1 MAASVIA
8 IGKMRF
14 APYRAA
20 ADEYL
25 KRLKHYMNI
34 QEIELKSEATP
45 KLSELQIRERESR
58 QMMGLVTPSTFLFVL
73 DERGKLMNSVQFS
86 EVIGRLMAQSQDM
99 AFVIGGAYGHHE
111 CLRQRAN
118 MVFGL
123 SPLTFPHELARVLV
137 YEQIYRAM
145 TILKNEP
152 YHK

>member
-1 MAASVIA
+1 MTLYA

-25 KRLKHYMNI
+25 GRLRHYVSI
-34 QEIELKSEATP
+34 QEIELKSEASAGM
-45 KLSELQIRERESR
+45 SELQIREKESR
-58 QMMGLVTPSTFLFVL
+58 QFMNLIASNVHMFVL
-73 DERGKLMNSVQFS
+73 DERGKLFNSVQFS
-86 EVIGRLMAQSQDM
+86 ELIGKLMAQSMDM

-111 CLRQRAN
+111 ILRKRAN
-118 MVFGL
+118 TVFSL
-123 SPLTFPHELARVLV
+123 SPLTFPHELARVMT

>member
-1 MAASVIA
+1 MA
-8 IGKMRF
+8 IGKMKF

-25 KRLKHYMNI
+25 KRLRHYLNI
-34 QEIELKSEATP
+34 QEIELKSELSP
-45 KLSELQIRERESR
+45 KLSEMQIRERESR
-58 QMMGLVTPSTFLFVL
+58 QIMEMVAPSTYLFVL
-73 DERGKLMNSVQFS
+73 DERGKMFSSVQFS
-86 EVIGRLMAQSQDM
+86 EMVGRLMAQSQDM

-137 YEQIYRAM
+137 YEQLYRAM

>member
-25 KRLKHYMNI
+25 KRLKHYVNI
-34 QEIELKSEATP
+34 QEIELKSEASP
-45 KLSELQIRERESR
+45 KLSEQQIRERESR
-58 QMMGLVTPSTFLFVL
+58 QMMDLVAPSTYLFVL

-86 EVIGRLMAQSQDM
+86 EVIGRLMSQSQDM

>member
-1 MAASVIA
+1 MQATVMA

-25 KRLKHYMNI
+25 GRLRHYLNVR
-34 QEIELKSEATP
+34 EAEFRSEASP
-45 KLSELQIRERESR
+45 KLSEMQIRERESR
-58 QMMGLVTPSTFLFVL
+58 LLMAQVPSSTYLFVL
-73 DERGKLMNSVQFS
+73 DERGKMMDSVQFS
-86 EVIGRLMAQSQDM
+86 EVIGSLVAQSQDM
-99 AFVIGGAYGHHE
+99 AFAIGGAFGHHE
-111 CLRQRAN
+111 CLRGRAN
-118 MVFGL
+118 LVFGL

>member
-1 MAASVIA
+1 MGMTLYA

-25 KRLKHYMNI
+25 GRLKHYVSI
-34 QEIELKSEATP
+34 QEVELKSEASP
-45 KLSELQIRERESR
+45 NLSEMQIREKESR
-58 QMMGLVTPSTFLFVL
+58 QFMSLIDPSTHLFVL
-73 DERGKLMNSVQFS
+73 DERGKLFNSVQFS
-86 EVIGRLMAQSQDM
+86 ELIGRLLAQSTEM

-111 CLRQRAN
+111 ILRKRAN
-118 MVFGL
+118 TLFGL
-123 SPLTFPHELARVLV
+123 SPLTFPHELARVIT
-137 YEQIYRAM
+137 YEQLYRAM